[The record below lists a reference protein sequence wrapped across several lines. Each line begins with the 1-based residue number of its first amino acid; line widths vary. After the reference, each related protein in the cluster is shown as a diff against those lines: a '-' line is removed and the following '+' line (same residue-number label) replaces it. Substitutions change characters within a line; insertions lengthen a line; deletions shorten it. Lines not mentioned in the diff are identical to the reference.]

1 MRHTIDYQG
10 CQPVKLNYCFFA
22 GHCMVGKIFSFGGIP
37 CKMEELQFTRLWRLT
52 PTIRT
57 IRGVKILN

>member
-1 MRHTIDYQG
+1 
-10 CQPVKLNYCFFA
+10 
-22 GHCMVGKIFSFGGIP
+22 MVGKIFSFGGIVP

-52 PTIRT
+52 QTIRT

>member
-1 MRHTIDYQG
+1 
-10 CQPVKLNYCFFA
+10 
-22 GHCMVGKIFSFGGIP
+22 MVGKIFSFGGIS
-37 CKMEELQFTRLWRLT
+37 CKMEELKFTRLWRLT

>member
-1 MRHTIDYQG
+1 
-10 CQPVKLNYCFFA
+10 
-22 GHCMVGKIFSFGGIP
+22 MVGKIFSFGGIP

-57 IRGVKILN
+57 IRGDKILN